1 MTEYNRIKN
10 LLNKYG
16 EYNVNQGEKL
26 YGETRRKINKNYY
39 GTQRTH
45 LIDSL
50 LTEINNP
57 LTVKNEVY
65 GIITEIDDLKVLCR
79 TCKIEQIISVIILYV
94 QRLHNP
100 VMKEEKTRLWNHYEL
115 SWKIYSRIIARLL
128 RETRK
133 NRCLPREI
141 K

>member
-1 MTEYNRIKN
+1 MSEYNRIQK

-26 YGETRRKINKNYY
+26 YGETRKKINKNYY

-50 LTEINNP
+50 LTQINNP
-57 LTVKNEVY
+57 HTVKKEVY
-65 GIITEIDDLKVLCR
+65 GIINEIDDLKVLCR
-79 TCKIEQIISVIILYV
+79 TCKIEQIVAVIILYV

-100 VMKEEKTRLWNHYEL
+100 VMKEEKTRLWNHYDL
-115 SWKIYSRIIARLL
+115 TWKLYARIIARLL

-133 NRCLPREI
+133 SKFLPREI

>member
-1 MTEYNRIKN
+1 MSEYNRIEK

-26 YGETRRKINKNYY
+26 YGDVRKKINKNYY

-57 LTVKNEVY
+57 HTVKNEVY
-65 GIITEIDDLKVLCR
+65 GIIKEVDDLKVLCR

-100 VMKEEKTRLWNHYEL
+100 VMKEEKTRLWNHYDL
-115 SWKIYSRIIARLL
+115 SWKLYSRIIARLL
-128 RETRK
+128 RETRR
-133 NRCLPREI
+133 NRCLPREVR
-141 K
+141 